1 MTPAAD
7 DLLRPLDVQNEYR
20 ISRSTLAT
28 WRKLGQGPAWF
39 KLGARR
45 VVYRRS
51 VIEAWIAAA
60 EKAAS

>member
-28 WRKLGQGPAWF
+28 WRTLGQGPAWF